1 MFNLCLVT
9 SILQL
14 IQVFDHQNIILF
26 ALFIELFLPFGISQQ
41 EGIHMQTIYFGGLE
55 GDSEKAY
62 VSRFY

>member
-26 ALFIELFLPFGISQQ
+26 ALFIELFLPFGMS
-41 EGIHMQTIYFGGLE
+41 QTIYFGGLE
-55 GDSEKAY
+55 GNSEKAY